1 MFATC
6 LIARRRL
13 LASAVG
19 FGATALLAACAAP
32 TPTPVPPKPTEA
44 PKPAAPAPAA
54 APTTAPAAA
63 APAPVKPAEAPKPA
77 AEPTKPA
84 AAAAPAVQKP
94 AAGPVIPMR
103 LHVRSGP
110 EEDLW
115 PIIVPRF
122 EQENN
127 VKMELVQSTGGE
139 HIQKMQTLVAGGQLG
154 DVIHNFTGDSSF
166 QLFFASGVAIQLDK
180 FVNDEKFELSQYYK
194 FCVDICKIDG
204 RLGGLPFKGHP
215 SRVGMFYNRTVIE
228 AAGAKVPT
236 NDSTYDD
243 LIEIARKAHK
253 QTGSDLTMG
262 GWSNPGDDPEWYILM
277 SRFMGS
283 KDIYSKDGTKA
294 LLNDPEVSAGWAWT
308 YDMFNKHKV
317 GVVPLTT
324 NPTTIEMFLNGKLA
338 LIRANVGQKAA
349 WANIKEFK
357 WGMAVAPKGP
367 KGQRGSL
374 SQADVVGVTKFS
386 KVPELGWKFLKLMT
400 SKEAGITL
408 GKQTGNKSATPGGR
422 PDVYESDDLLKL
434 PFPEDTQKN
443 TMIAMKEAEPFTQPA
458 NYRGPE
464 IQRAI
469 KPLYESLLLDK
480 SKPDKAFFDQLNQAV
495 QDILDKPKP

>member
-1 MFATC
+1 MFG
-6 LIARRRL
+6 LGG
-13 LASAVG
+13 VG
-19 FGATALLAACAAP
+19 AMALLAACAAP
-32 TPTPVPPKPTEA
+32 APTATPVPPA
-44 PKPAAPAPAA
+44 KPAAPAPAA
-54 APTTAPAAA
+54 PAPAAPATAAPAAAAKPADKPAEATKPAAA
-63 APAPVKPAEAPKPA
+63 APA
-77 AEPTKPA
+77 
-84 AAAAPAVQKP
+84 AAPAAQKP

-127 VKMELVQSTGGE
+127 VKMELVQSPGGE

-166 QLFFASGVAIQLDK
+166 QLFFSSGVAIPLDK
-180 FVNDEKFELSQYYK
+180 FVADEKFNLEQYYK
-194 FCVDICKIDG
+194 FCIEICKIDG
-204 RLGGLPFKGHP
+204 KLGGLPFKGHP
-215 SRVGMFYNRTVIE
+215 SRVGLFYNRELIE

-243 LIEIARKAHK
+243 LIEIAKKTHK
-253 QTGSDLTMG
+253 QAGADLQVG

-294 LLNDPEVSAGWAWT
+294 QLNDPEVSAGWTWT

-317 GVVPLTT
+317 GVSPLST
-324 NPTTIEMFLNGKLA
+324 NPTVNELFLNGKLA
-338 LIRANVGQKAA
+338 LNRQNVGTKASF
-349 WANIKEFK
+349 ANMKVK

-443 TMIAMKEAEPFTQPA
+443 TMIAMQTAEPFTQPA

-469 KPLYESLLLDK
+469 KPLYEELILDK
-480 SKPDKAFFDQLNQAV
+480 SKPDTAFFNKLNQAV